1 MIISDKG
8 SFSLVFDNWKTNMQ
22 PPEPSEFS
30 LETLLHFWQP
40 EWSRSDI
47 PHPLVVVSSFDRF
60 ICDHAT
66 SNSPATVREA
76 WEQDN
81 RKLLAILDTMTASQE
96 SAYWHNRIKEEWEQL
111 EQKIDDFTGQTE
123 WGIFEI
129 HKEKFL
135 SQMEKEF
142 VKYKTM
148 SLNLFALRRTGEL
161 VRAAHLYRNFQEPQ
175 AIIKQWLQPDWE
187 VNALQELARTDGKY
201 TGGSLPNDRAF
212 SPLDYFSTLAG
223 KPVFVNAGNNDR
235 MRYETPYLN
244 ELFLKNM
251 CLARTEREAWSFWA
265 ERSHTHTG
273 WPHTRR
279 EMPAVKGNRMAHEL
293 FTMVFSCVWV
303 GNEANEEKTG
313 FWLTAPN
320 AACMQMWL
328 DLEQEFQQELI
339 DQVKQRNLHPPERA
353 WNYCALQR
361 GRLYP
366 WERLQQ
372 KLEINLR
379 LAVKHKETLPE
390 NYMQWQN
397 ILSSDAYRNILK
409 NMGFSAYQE
418 SEFTPL
424 HREYLLRYGLDWPFL
439 EEKHLPCTQGTFCA
453 PKGVS
458 CNAIIFQSFIG
469 KPLNKS
475 QDKTLEHELSWRI
488 GAADMRIHATLST
501 PEEELATLL
510 AATEWAG
517 EEIATLKLPVS
528 IITKEFFRYDPLSGN
543 QDETW
548 YTYLHQ
554 AYTEKWGMSQEEWDA
569 AILVHGLTSE
579 LSPFVRGLTQ
589 YWLSSNKWDFY
600 HQMKQN
606 NPDLDEDVLKVLDTV
621 HGCLGRGP
629 NNLLELSNKRV
640 GNIDKILPEN
650 DPTFRQH
657 LSTGLGFIRF
667 NAVLNA
673 IILIRPLLDGVNHIP
688 DNKNIEFAI
697 DYIIKNLPE
706 RYSSDRFT
714 GLHYKEIMPN
724 VVKELEQEAFTL
736 LGYADN
742 EISESTKFGHMG
754 F

>member
-1 MIISDKG
+1 MIVPDAG
-8 SFSLVFDNWKTNMQ
+8 SFSLLFDKWKTSMQ
-22 PPEPSEFS
+22 PPEPSEVS

-47 PHPLVVVSSFDRF
+47 PHPLAVVSSFDRF
-60 ICDHAT
+60 IRDHAT
-66 SNSPATVREA
+66 SNSPAKVREA

-81 RKLLAILDTMTASQE
+81 RELLAILDTMTASQE
-96 SAYWHNRIKEEWEQL
+96 SAYWHNRIKEEWEQI
-111 EQKIDDFTGQTE
+111 EQKVDDFTSQTD
-123 WGIFEI
+123 WGIFGI

-135 SQMEKEF
+135 SRMEKEF

-161 VRAAHLYRNFQEPQ
+161 VRTAHLYQNFQEPQ
-175 AIIKQWLQPDWE
+175 EIIKQWLQPDWE
-187 VNALQELARTDGKY
+187 VNALQEIERTGGKY
-201 TGGSLPNDRAF
+201 TGGSLPSDRAF

-223 KPVFVNAGNNDR
+223 KHVFVNTGNNDR

-251 CLARTEREAWSFWA
+251 YLDRIEREAWSFWA
-265 ERSHTHTG
+265 ERLHTHTG

-279 EMPAVKGNRMAHEL
+279 EMPTVKGNRMAHEL
-293 FTMVFSCVWV
+293 FTMVFSCVRV
-303 GNEANEEKTG
+303 EEADEEKTG

-328 DLEQEFQQELI
+328 DLEQEFQREII
-339 DQVKQRNLHPPERA
+339 DKAKQRNMQPPERT
-353 WNYCALQR
+353 WNYCAIQR
-361 GRLYP
+361 GRLYH
-366 WERLQQ
+366 WEKLQQ

-379 LAVKHKETLPE
+379 LAVKHKETMPE

-397 ILSSDAYRNILK
+397 ILSFDAYRSILK
-409 NMGFSAYQE
+409 NMGFSAYRE

-424 HREYLLRYGLDWPFL
+424 HREYRLRYGLDWPFL
-439 EEKHLPCTQGTFCA
+439 EEKHLPCTQGAFCA

-458 CNAIIFQSFIG
+458 SDVIFQSRIG
-469 KPLNKS
+469 EPVDKS
-475 QDKTLEHELSWRI
+475 KDETLEHELSWRI
-488 GAADMRIHATLST
+488 GAADMRIHAGLST
-501 PEEELATLL
+501 PEEELANLL

-517 EEIATLKLPVS
+517 KEIITIKLPVS
-528 IITKEFFRYDPLSGN
+528 KTTKEFFRYDPLSGN

-554 AYTEKWGMSQEEWDA
+554 AYTEKWGKSQEEWDA
-569 AILVHGLTSE
+569 AILVHGITSE
-579 LSPFVRGLTQ
+579 LSPLVRGLTQ

-600 HQMKQN
+600 RQMKQT

-621 HGCLGRGP
+621 HGYLGRGP

-640 GNIDKILPEN
+640 GDIDRFFPEH
-650 DPTFRQH
+650 DSSFRH
-657 LSTGLGFIRF
+657 HIYEGLGFIRF
-667 NAVLNA
+667 NAVFNE
-673 IILIRPLLDGVNHIP
+673 IILIRPILDGINHILE
-688 DNKNIEFAI
+688 NKNIEFAI

-706 RYSSDRFT
+706 RYSSDRFA
-714 GLHYKEIMPN
+714 GLHYKKIMPN
-724 VVKELEQEAFTL
+724 VVKELEQEAFSL

-742 EISESTKFGHMG
+742 EISESTNFGQIT